1 MSEGDVVVIDVS
13 VAAGVVVEVLDG
25 AGELVDVMPG
35 KGMEADWANCV
46 NAMPVWIAF
55 SEGG

>member
-1 MSEGDVVVIDVS
+1 MSEGDVVLVDVS
-13 VAAGVVVEVLDG
+13 VPAGVVVEVLDG
-25 AGELVDVMPG
+25 AGGLVDVRSG